1 MALNESYTNTSY
13 LTAGDV
19 VVELRGLRE
28 AVKKL
33 EGLLEALAAKPAQI
47 QYVPYYYPQPQYYPP
62 YQIFNGTNP
71 KVGNQ
76 A

>member
-1 MALNESYTNTSY
+1 MAMNIEFEVACATEP
-13 LTAGDV
+13 V
-19 VVELRGLRE
+19 VDELRKIRQ
-28 AVKKL
+28 
-33 EGLLEALAAKPAQI
+33 LLETLAAKPAQI